1 LFRVIVFFDAMP
13 RVSPKTIEMPFR
25 ALAARELDFLPIV
38 KEENGRGGNPAAE
51 VLFAANNDMM

>member
-1 LFRVIVFFDAMP
+1 VFFDAMP